1 MQGAGFDRKDVAEFV
16 IAARQEQQKF
26 DLEGLGGRVVV
37 RPVVVTLHEK
47 PNMKAVPKEI
57 RATLDDKMAFDKKTS
72 TLIPFLFHK

>member
-37 RPVVVTLHEK
+37 RPSIDFRGDSTKNIIIGNTALYG
-47 PNMKAVPKEI
+47 
-57 RATLDDKMAFDKKTS
+57 ATSGEAF
-72 TLIPFLFHK
+72 FRGVAGGH